1 MSAKIT
7 MNSANNIIS
16 FPRSPRPASN
26 MVPVPQSIEEVEETV
41 DVVRQAHIQQ
51 ALEQVIPML
60 FDNLALAGFQ
70 PVDETEFLKDGALVV
85 ESTRAFLNKIYG
97 IPHPL
102 QLIAE
107 NLFVQVD
114 SEGNLEVSD
123 NIKIIVTPTQEK
135 S

>member
-1 MSAKIT
+1 MD
-7 MNSANNIIS
+7 SANNVIR
-16 FPRSPRPASN
+16 FPKAPHATYN
-26 MVPVPQSIEEVEETV
+26 VAPVPQSIEEVEETV
-41 DVVRQAHIQQ
+41 DVVRQVHIQQ

-70 PVDETEFLKDGALVV
+70 PVDEMEFLKDGALVV
-85 ESTRAFLNKIYG
+85 ESTRSFLNKIYG
-97 IPHPL
+97 MGHPL

-107 NLFVQVD
+107 NLFEQVD

-123 NIKIIVTPTQEK
+123 SVKIVITPTQEK